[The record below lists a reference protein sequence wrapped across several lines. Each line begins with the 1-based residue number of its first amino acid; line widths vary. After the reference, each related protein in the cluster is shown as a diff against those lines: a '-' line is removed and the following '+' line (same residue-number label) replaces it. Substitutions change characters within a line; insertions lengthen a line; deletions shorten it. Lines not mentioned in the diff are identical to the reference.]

1 MDGKPVSQKI
11 FEEPYRF
18 EFFQAVR
25 LLEKIFPDRKPVGGD
40 ALPADEVVRFRSYVS
55 LEFPPS
61 EIRDINVITDDPEN
75 HAKHA
80 NQANQANHANHAYSE
95 YPENWDS
102 RKRLEMLICMMG
114 MVGVSGVLPTHYT
127 ELVLD
132 RIKHRDTA
140 LWTFLDIFTHRA
152 ASLFYQAWAKYRFP
166 VGYERGKDEFTAYL
180 FDLAGLGTNGLRG
193 RMAVDDET
201 LLPYVGL
208 IAQRPHSTN
217 AVANVIS
224 DYFGVRVQIEQFSG
238 QWLHLEKS
246 DMTFIGRQNSKL
258 GVNTIAGTRIWDQQ
272 SKFRIRLGPLDFGK
286 FQAFLP
292 NGTAFKP
299 LKSIVTFMTGMELDF
314 DIRLVLEKRQVPGT
328 VLTTR
333 ALRRPMLGW
342 TSFLKTRPFRNDDDQ
357 LILQP
362 N

>member
-1 MDGKPVSQKI
+1 MIMNGKSVKERL
-11 FEEPYRF
+11 FDEPYRF

-25 LLEKIFPDRKPVGGD
+25 LLENIFPERKPVGGD
-40 ALPADEVVRFRSYVS
+40 ALPADEVVRFRSFVS

-61 EIRDINVITDDPEN
+61 EIRDIRQVADNL
-75 HAKHA
+75 
-80 NQANQANHANHAYSE
+80 ANHAFSE
-95 YPENWDS
+95 NLDS
-102 RKRLEMLICMMG
+102 QKRIEMLICVIG
-114 MVGVSGVLPTHYT
+114 MVGISGVLPTHYT

-152 ASLFYQAWAKYRFP
+152 ASLFYRAWAKYRFP
-166 VGYERGKDEFTAYL
+166 IGYERGEDEFTGYL
-180 FDLAGLGTNGLRG
+180 FDFAGLGTKGLRG
-193 RMAVDDET
+193 RLAVDDET

-217 AVANVIS
+217 SVTNIIA
-224 DYFGVRVQIEQFSG
+224 DYFGVPVKIEQFAG
-238 QWLHLEKS
+238 QWLELEPS
-246 DMTFIGRQNSKL
+246 DQTFVGRQNSRL

-272 SKFRIRLGPLDFGK
+272 SKFRIRLGPLEFRK

-292 NGTAFKP
+292 NGSAYRP
-299 LKSIVTFMTGMELDF
+299 LKSIVSFMTGMELDF
-314 DIRLVLEKRQVPGT
+314 DFRLVLEKRQVPST
-328 VLTTR
+328 ILTTR

-342 TSFLKTRPFRNDDDQ
+342 TSFLKTQPKTADDDQ

>member
-1 MDGKPVSQKI
+1 MDGKSVKENL
-11 FEEPYRF
+11 FDEPYRF

-25 LLEKIFPDRKPVGGD
+25 LLEKIFPERKPVGGE
-40 ALPADEVVRFRSYVS
+40 ALPADEVVRFRSFVS

-61 EIRDINVITDDPEN
+61 EIRDIREVEDDLANHANREFREN
-75 HAKHA
+75 HAF
-80 NQANQANHANHAYSE
+80 HANHAYL
-95 YPENWDS
+95 ENWDS
-102 RKRLEMLICMMG
+102 QKRIEMLICIIG

-166 VGYERGKDEFTAYL
+166 IGYERGQDEFTAYL
-180 FDLAGLGTNGLRG
+180 FDLAGLGTKGLRG
-193 RMAVDDET
+193 RLAVDDET

-217 AVANVIS
+217 AVANIIA
-224 DYFGVRVQIEQFSG
+224 DYFDVPVRIEQFAG
-238 QWLHLEKS
+238 QWLELEPG
-246 DMTFIGRQNSKL
+246 DQTFVGRQNSRL
-258 GVNTIAGTRIWDQQ
+258 GVNTIVGTRIWDQQ
-272 SKFRIRLGPLDFGK
+272 SKFRIRLGPLDFRK

-292 NGTAFKP
+292 NGTAYKP
-299 LKSIVTFMTGMELDF
+299 LKSIVSFMTGMELDF
-314 DIRLVLEKRQVPGT
+314 DVRLVLEKRQVPST
-328 VLTTR
+328 ILTTR

-342 TSFLKTRPFRNDDDQ
+342 TSFLKTQPKTADDDQ